1 MSNIL
6 VQSGTAPLVDC
17 ILVSFPF
24 NLYDLENNPFLLNFS
39 YIVHAVINGQMD
51 YEGIHSGA

>member
-1 MSNIL
+1 MSDIL

-17 ILVSFPF
+17 ILESFPF
-24 NLYDLENNPFLLNFS
+24 NLYDLENNLFLLNFS

-51 YEGIHSGA
+51 YEGIHSEA